1 MKRSIA
7 VARLWLEVN
16 SFSPVPT
23 VLADFEAKEWLAGN
37 DALPGFAGTPTEL
50 GGVEAFAR
58 ANPDWEVTLLRSAA
72 ADPGGPMDE
81 ALFERFLADVETGL
95 AGRRWDAVY
104 LSLHGALI
112 TERRTAPDIDIV
124 KLVRRV
130 VGQIPIGAS
139 FDMHANI
146 SPEMATLVD
155 VFAGYKTLPHL
166 DMDTVAKKVLGLLV
180 QTVEGRI
187 KPVGA
192 VARPGCILHSFNMR
206 TSDGPM
212 KELEEFSAARTVY
225 PILDI
230 TPYGGFP
237 YADCAFTGASVMVCA
252 DGDLAAAER
261 VADEV
266 SAEIKRL
273 SPQFA
278 VERPSARAGLDQ
290 AREAA
295 GGPVAV
301 LESGDNTYSGGIADT
316 TGLFRALLDFDPQEP
331 AVFAYFHD
339 PALVERAQAA
349 GIGGTLDCALGGRVA
364 PEYGAP
370 VAVKAE
376 VVRLTEG
383 TFVNKGPMQRGVE
396 AQMGRAVL
404 LRVGRIKVVVTSK
417 RLPVNDLGYFEL
429 LGVDVRTAKY
439 LCVKAKNHF
448 RAAFAPLCAAVV
460 EVDTPG
466 PAGIDLAGMP
476 YRHADKKHLVIPNEV
491 RDPSLRSG

>member
-23 VLADFEAKEWLAGN
+23 VLADFDAKEWLIGPEK
-37 DALPGFAGTPTEL
+37 LPLFAGTPTEL
-50 GGVEAFAR
+50 GAVEAFACE
-58 ANPDWEVTLLRSAA
+58 NPDWDVHVLRCAA
-72 ADPGGPMDE
+72 ADPGGPMEE
-81 ALFERFLADVETGL
+81 ALFERFLADLERGL

-112 TERRTAPDIDIV
+112 TERRITPDIDIV
-124 KLVRRV
+124 KLVRRL
-130 VGQIPIGAS
+130 VGPVPIGAS

-166 DMDTVAKKVLGLLV
+166 DMDVVASKVLKLIV
-180 QTVEGRI
+180 EAVEGRI
-187 KPVGA
+187 NPVGA

-206 TSDGPM
+206 TGDGPM
-212 KELEEFSAARTVY
+212 KELEEFAAARTVH

-237 YADCAFTGASVMVCA
+237 YADSPFTGASVMVCA
-252 DGDLAAAER
+252 DGDTAAAKR
-261 VADEV
+261 VAEEV

-278 VERPSARAGLDQ
+278 VERPDARAGLEQ
-290 AREAA
+290 AREVI

-316 TGLFRALLDFDPQEP
+316 TGLFQALLAFDPQEP

-339 PALVERAQAA
+339 PELVERAHAA
-349 GIGGTLDCALGGRVA
+349 GVGALLDCELGGRVA

-370 VAVKAE
+370 VGVRAK
-376 VVRLTEG
+376 VVCLTEG
-383 TFVNKGPMQRGVE
+383 TFRNSGPMQRGVE
-396 AQMGRAVL
+396 AQMGRSTL
-404 LRVGRIKVVVTSK
+404 LRVGKIDIVVTSK
-417 RLPVNDLGYFEL
+417 RLPVNDRGYFEL
-429 LGVDVRTAKY
+429 LGVDPRQVKY

-448 RAAFAPLCAAVV
+448 RAAFAPLCASIV

-466 PAGIDLAGMP
+466 PAGIDLSKMP
-476 YRHADKKHLVIPNEV
+476 YKHANTADLV
-491 RDPSLRSG
+491 

>member
-23 VLADFEAKEWLAGN
+23 ALADFEAKEWLIGPEKL
-37 DALPGFAGTPTEL
+37 ALFRGTPTEL
-50 GGVEAFAR
+50 GAVEAFSRENSAW
-58 ANPDWEVTLLRSAA
+58 DVHVLRCAA
-72 ADPGGPMDE
+72 ADPGGPMEE
-81 ALFERFLADVETGL
+81 ALFERFLADLEGGL
-95 AGRRWDAVY
+95 SGRRWDAVY

-112 TERRTAPDIDIV
+112 TQGRTTPDIDIL
-124 KLVRRV
+124 KLVRRM
-130 VGQIPIGAS
+130 VGTIPIGAS

-146 SPEMATLVD
+146 GPEMASLVN

-166 DMDTVAKKVLGLLV
+166 DMDVVAAKVLNLTV
-180 QTVEGRI
+180 QAVEGRI

-212 KELEEFSAARTVY
+212 KELEEFAAVRTVH

-237 YADCAFTGASVMVCA
+237 YADSPFTGASVMVCA
-252 DGDLAAAER
+252 DGDAAAAQR
-261 VADEV
+261 VAEEV
-266 SAEIKRL
+266 AAEIKRL
-273 SPQFA
+273 SPRFA
-278 VERPSARAGLDQ
+278 VERPSARAGLEQ
-290 AREAA
+290 ARAVT

-316 TGLFRALLDFDPQEP
+316 TGLFRALLTFDPQEP

-339 PALVERAQAA
+339 PELAERAHAA
-349 GIGGTLDCALGGRVA
+349 GIGNVIECKLGGRVA
-364 PEYGAP
+364 PEYGVP
-370 VAVKAE
+370 VAVRAE
-376 VVRLTEG
+376 IIRLTEG
-383 TFVNKGPMQRGVE
+383 TFKNSGPMQRGVE
-396 AQMGRAVL
+396 AQMGRSVL
-404 LRVGRIKVVVTSK
+404 LRVGRIEIVVTSK

-429 LGVDVRTAKY
+429 LGVDPRQVKY

-448 RAAFAPLCAAVV
+448 RAAFAPLCASIV

-466 PAGIDLAGMP
+466 PAGIDLARMP
-476 YRHADKKHLVIPNEV
+476 YRHANKADLV
-491 RDPSLRSG
+491 

>member
-23 VLADFEAKEWLAGN
+23 VLADFEAKEWLAGGEMA
-37 DALPGFAGTPTEL
+37 ALAGTPTEL
-50 GGVEAFAR
+50 GGVCAFAE
-58 ANPDWEVTLLRSAA
+58 ANPDWDLQLLRSAA

-81 ALFERFLADVETGL
+81 ALFGRFLADVERGL
-95 AGRRWDAVY
+95 AGRKWDAVY

-112 TERRTAPDIDIV
+112 TERRTAPDIDV
-124 KLVRRV
+124 LKMVRRI
-130 VGQIPIGAS
+130 VGDVPIGAS

-146 SPEMATLVD
+146 SPEVATLVD
-155 VFAGYKTLPHL
+155 VSAGYKMLPHL
-166 DMDTVAKKVLGLLV
+166 DMDVAALKVLKMLV
-180 QTVEGRI
+180 DTVEGRI

-192 VARPGCILHSFNMR
+192 VARPGCILHSHNMR
-206 TSDGPM
+206 TTDGPM
-212 KELEEFSAARTVY
+212 KELEEFAAARTVH

-237 YADCAFTGASVMVCA
+237 YADSPFTGASVVVYA
-252 DGDLAAAER
+252 DGDAAAAKR
-261 VADEV
+261 VAEEV

-278 VERPSARAGLDQ
+278 VERPGARAGLES
-290 AREAA
+290 AREID

-301 LESGDNTYSGGIADT
+301 IESGDNTYSGGIADT
-316 TGLFRALLDFDPQEP
+316 TGLFRALLAFDPPEP

-339 PALVERAQAA
+339 PALAERAHAA
-349 GIGGTLDCALGGRVA
+349 GVGADLECSLGGRVA

-370 VAVKAE
+370 VPVRAKIM
-376 VVRLTEG
+376 RLTEG
-383 TFVNKGPMQRGVE
+383 TFVNEGPMQRGVE
-396 AQMGRAVL
+396 AQMGRSAL
-404 LRVGRIKVVVTSK
+404 LRLGKIDVVVTSK
-417 RLPVNDLGYFEL
+417 RLPVNDRGYFAL
-429 LGVDVRTAKY
+429 LGVDVANVKY

-448 RAAFAPLCAAVV
+448 RAAFAPLCAGIV

-466 PAGIDLAGMP
+466 PAGIDLASMP
-476 YRHADKKHLVIPNEV
+476 YKHANKAHIE
-491 RDPSLRSG
+491 